1 MSSVSQKHLSV
12 LLVLLSFPYV
22 CDITYFLNM
31 LLTISSLQCIL
42 TQGSGILGE
51 QSNIPHKMGFA
62 CGLILHTF
70 VLAFSMC
77 AFYHIHPVVI
87 IISYVY
93 AKENIVP
100 SLWNT
105 KSSNK
110 FSDHWILMFCL
121 QSEWFDCCNLY
132 LCAVRFSIIAGSL
145 TCW

>member
-42 TQGSGILGE
+42 THGSGILGE
-51 QSNIPHKMGFA
+51 QSHIPHKMGIA

-70 VLAFSMC
+70 VLAFSIC
-77 AFYHIHPVVI
+77 AFYHIHPVI
-87 IISYVY
+87 IIINYVY
-93 AKENIVP
+93 ARENIVP
-100 SLWNT
+100 LLWNT

-121 QSEWFDCCNLY
+121 QSEWFDCCDLY
-132 LCAVRFSIIAGSL
+132 LCAVCFSIIASSL